1 MQSEESRSQLTE
13 SVIGLGE
20 PRDDDI
26 PAVCARPA
34 PLEGALTRRRRAGA
48 AVEPGRSMKWFGAAR
63 RANRPVGAADGHV
76 KGMAKRMGKV
86 NPSGGDADNLEAVER
101 TLAALSGG
109 KENDAALG
117 LDTVLV
123 KGVHDMAID
132 EAIARAA
139 SGKERRK
146 AAAKGKGHVNNRKGP
161 TVSVPNS
168 VKTPAAVRALVAKA
182 LAGKVLSKREQDQL
196 RSELERREGAA
207 PANAANS
214 SPFTPPPV
222 PMNTPTGAGVAR
234 RYPAMTCGDTNETN
248 DTDASPPFAM
258 TPTLLAEAARLAMR
272 NAGTGKG
279 PANPLGRALAAGE
292 RREPLTSTQRNIL
305 DAVEELRC
313 GKILPLERMKL
324 LEWAQT
330 DDDDDALIEVSRP
343 MPSPST
349 VASLCAATFGI
360 LPLTPPSDDE
370 ASDGS
375 YASDEVFS
383 FDAKNKVEGEA
394 AKEETTSPEPWISP
408 VQFNRGKSM
417 TPTLEEMARRKE
429 SGEALT
435 EGEDAM
441 VSMFKLASPAR

>member
-1 MQSEESRSQLTE
+1 M
-13 SVIGLGE
+13 IF
-20 PRDDDI
+20 
-26 PAVCARPA
+26 RPFA
-34 PLEGALTRRRRAGA
+34 PGPHHRRARSRAGDER
-48 AVEPGRSMKWFGAAR
+48 VPPSNPGGGMKWFGAAR

-86 NPSGGDADNLEAVER
+86 NPPGGDADNLEAVER

-139 SGKERRK
+139 SGKERGK

-196 RSELERREGAA
+196 RRELERREGAA
-207 PANAANS
+207 PANAAANS

-292 RREPLTSTQRNIL
+292 RREPLSSTQRNIL

>member
-1 MQSEESRSQLTE
+1 
-13 SVIGLGE
+13 
-20 PRDDDI
+20 
-26 PAVCARPA
+26 
-34 PLEGALTRRRRAGA
+34 
-48 AVEPGRSMKWFGAAR
+48 
-63 RANRPVGAADGHV
+63 
-76 KGMAKRMGKV
+76 
-86 NPSGGDADNLEAVER
+86 VER

-139 SGKERRK
+139 SGKERGK

-207 PANAANS
+207 PANAAAS

-292 RREPLTSTQRNIL
+292 RREPLSSTQRNIL

-394 AKEETTSPEPWISP
+394 AKETTTSPEPWISP

>member
-1 MQSEESRSQLTE
+1 MHQKKVGVSSQSQSL
-13 SVIGLGE
+13 GPGE
-20 PRDDDI
+20 PRIDDI

-86 NPSGGDADNLEAVER
+86 NPPGGDADNLEAVER

-139 SGKERRK
+139 SGKERGK

-168 VKTPAAVRALVAKA
+168 VRTPAAVRALVAKA

-292 RREPLTSTQRNIL
+292 RREPLSSTQRNIL

>member
-1 MQSEESRSQLTE
+1 MM
-13 SVIGLGE
+13 IF
-20 PRDDDI
+20 
-26 PAVCARPA
+26 RPFA
-34 PLEGALTRRRRAGA
+34 PGPHHRRARSRAGDER
-48 AVEPGRSMKWFGAAR
+48 VPPSNPGSGMKWFGAAR

-86 NPSGGDADNLEAVER
+86 NPPGGDADNLEAVER

-139 SGKERRK
+139 SGKERGK

-196 RSELERREGAA
+196 RRELERREGAA
-207 PANAANS
+207 PANAAANS

-292 RREPLTSTQRNIL
+292 RREPLSSTQRNIL

>member
-1 MQSEESRSQLTE
+1 
-13 SVIGLGE
+13 
-20 PRDDDI
+20 
-26 PAVCARPA
+26 
-34 PLEGALTRRRRAGA
+34 
-48 AVEPGRSMKWFGAAR
+48 
-63 RANRPVGAADGHV
+63 
-76 KGMAKRMGKV
+76 
-86 NPSGGDADNLEAVER
+86 
-101 TLAALSGG
+101 
-109 KENDAALG
+109 
-117 LDTVLV
+117 
-123 KGVHDMAID
+123 
-132 EAIARAA
+132 
-139 SGKERRK
+139 
-146 AAAKGKGHVNNRKGP
+146 
-161 TVSVPNS
+161 
-168 VKTPAAVRALVAKA
+168 
-182 LAGKVLSKREQDQL
+182 
-196 RSELERREGAA
+196 
-207 PANAANS
+207 
-214 SPFTPPPV
+214 
-222 PMNTPTGAGVAR
+222 MNTPTGAGVAR

-292 RREPLTSTQRNIL
+292 RREPLSSTQRNIL

-383 FDAKNKVEGEA
+383 FDAKNKVEGRSREGGDD
-394 AKEETTSPEPWISP
+394 EPGAVDLART
-408 VQFNRGKSM
+408 VQPGQEHD
-417 TPTLEEMARRKE
+417 THAGGD
-429 SGEALT
+429 GEA
-435 EGEDAM
+435 EGERGGADGGGGCDGEH
-441 VSMFKLASPAR
+441 VQARVAGALTKDFD

>member
-1 MQSEESRSQLTE
+1 
-13 SVIGLGE
+13 
-20 PRDDDI
+20 
-26 PAVCARPA
+26 
-34 PLEGALTRRRRAGA
+34 
-48 AVEPGRSMKWFGAAR
+48 MKWFGAAR
-63 RANRPVGAADGHV
+63 RANRPVGDTDGHV

-207 PANAANS
+207 PANAAANS

-292 RREPLTSTQRNIL
+292 RREPLSSTQRNIL

>member
-1 MQSEESRSQLTE
+1 
-13 SVIGLGE
+13 
-20 PRDDDI
+20 
-26 PAVCARPA
+26 
-34 PLEGALTRRRRAGA
+34 
-48 AVEPGRSMKWFGAAR
+48 
-63 RANRPVGAADGHV
+63 
-76 KGMAKRMGKV
+76 
-86 NPSGGDADNLEAVER
+86 
-101 TLAALSGG
+101 
-109 KENDAALG
+109 
-117 LDTVLV
+117 
-123 KGVHDMAID
+123 
-132 EAIARAA
+132 
-139 SGKERRK
+139 
-146 AAAKGKGHVNNRKGP
+146 
-161 TVSVPNS
+161 
-168 VKTPAAVRALVAKA
+168 
-182 LAGKVLSKREQDQL
+182 
-196 RSELERREGAA
+196 
-207 PANAANS
+207 
-214 SPFTPPPV
+214 
-222 PMNTPTGAGVAR
+222 
-234 RYPAMTCGDTNETN
+234 
-248 DTDASPPFAM
+248 
-258 TPTLLAEAARLAMR
+258 MR

-330 DDDDDALIEVSRP
+330 DDDDDALIELSRP

-370 ASDGS
+370 DEAGS

-441 VSMFKLASPAR
+441 VSMFKLASPAC